1 MLSLPRPATEL
12 KIVDDSLSLVPLSG
26 FLDDR
31 WPELDNAVDEP
42 RGSVLLLLELAKVFL
57 VLPPAFR
64 LSQASFVEL
73 LRFLSNSIHSRG
85 FSHSKLLKTLE

>member
-12 KIVDDSLSLVPLSG
+12 GIVDVKRSLVPLSG

-42 RGSVLLLLELAKVFL
+42 SGSVLLLLEPTKLFLA
-57 VLPPAFR
+57 LPPAFR
-64 LSQASFVEL
+64 LSQASLVEL
-73 LRFLSNSIHSRG
+73 PRFLSNSIHSRG
-85 FSHSKLLKTLE
+85 FSHCDTSETQL

>member
-31 WPELDNAVDEP
+31 WPELDKVVDEP
-42 RGSVLLLLELAKVFL
+42 RGSVLLLLELTKLFL
-57 VLPPAFR
+57 ALPPAFR
-64 LSQASFVEL
+64 LSQACLVEL

-85 FSHSKLLKTLE
+85 FSHCDTSETQL